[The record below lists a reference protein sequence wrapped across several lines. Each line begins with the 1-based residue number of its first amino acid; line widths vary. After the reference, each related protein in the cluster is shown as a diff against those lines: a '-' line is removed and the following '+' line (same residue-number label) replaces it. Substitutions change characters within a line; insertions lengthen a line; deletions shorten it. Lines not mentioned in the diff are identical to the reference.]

1 MDIVRNDLKVK
12 KRRKQ
17 IAFGVAGAV
26 VVLLGTLGLS
36 RLEPAA
42 PNVERTTVWLDT
54 VKRGEMLREVRGPG
68 TLVPKEIR
76 WIAAETNARVERIVV
91 KPGAIVEPG
100 TVILE
105 LTNPEVDDQLLA
117 AQAAAAAAKADLAA
131 KKVNLESQHLDMRAN
146 LATVEADAE

>member
-1 MDIVRNDLKVK
+1 MDIHRADLKVK

-17 IAFGVAGAV
+17 IAIAVVAGV
-26 VVLLGTLGLS
+26 VVLGGILGLA

-42 PNVERTTVWLDT
+42 PSVERSSVWLDT

-91 KPGAIVEPG
+91 KPGALVEPD
-100 TVILE
+100 TVIVE
-105 LTNPEVDDQLLA
+105 LTNPEV
-117 AQAAAAAAKADLAA
+117 
-131 KKVNLESQHLDMRAN
+131 E
-146 LATVEADAE
+146 